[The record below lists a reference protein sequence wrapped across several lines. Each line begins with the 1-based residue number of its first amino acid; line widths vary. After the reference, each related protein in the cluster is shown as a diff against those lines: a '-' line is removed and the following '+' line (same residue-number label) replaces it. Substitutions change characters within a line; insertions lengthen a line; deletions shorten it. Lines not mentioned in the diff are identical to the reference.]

1 MSDFKPLALA
11 TALFFSGLACEPAAN
26 SNATNTNAGNRA
38 AVNSNVARTAP
49 AAASKD
55 ALFALEKQ
63 AWEGWKNRD
72 AKSFEAVMSDKYV
85 GFASTGRIGKAESVK
100 SLSNQKCEIKSYSFS
115 DEQMTPVGP
124 DVALLTF
131 KAAQEGV
138 CDGKTIPP
146 AVWSASVY
154 AREGDGWKAVY
165 YSESPVADPKTPPA
179 KPSQSSN
186 EKPAAAPDTAKL
198 DPQTEKILAVEKAS
212 WEAWKNKDQKALESL
227 LGNDFL
233 WLSGQ
238 GRSDRGAT
246 IKMWSTDNKCEVK
259 SYELTDAH
267 SVALSADVSLL
278 TFRGGGNGNCEGEPL
293 RTNWYGTLY
302 QKSGDTWK
310 LMFGTMIP

>member
-1 MSDFKPLALA
+1 MSNFKPLALA

-100 SLSNQKCEIKSYSFS
+100 SLSDQKCEIKSYSFS

-131 KAAQEGV
+131 KALQDGV

-146 AVWSASVY
+146 TGKRFALGMVTIGHWNANGQMDH
-154 AREGDGWKAVY
+154 EWLFWDGGDFMKQLGL
-165 YSESPVADPKTPPA
+165 A
-179 KPSQSSN
+179 K
-186 EKPAAAPDTAKL
+186 
-198 DPQTEKILAVEKAS
+198 
-212 WEAWKNKDQKALESL
+212 
-227 LGNDFL
+227 
-233 WLSGQ
+233 
-238 GRSDRGAT
+238 
-246 IKMWSTDNKCEVK
+246 
-259 SYELTDAH
+259 
-267 SVALSADVSLL
+267 
-278 TFRGGGNGNCEGEPL
+278 
-293 RTNWYGTLY
+293 
-302 QKSGDTWK
+302 
-310 LMFGTMIP
+310 